1 MCSTSLYSGPGLCQ
15 RKCNC
20 ATQQEGTDD
29 VSSQQLRTSCRPIY
43 SCNTTETN
51 TIVQHRH
58 CCCVLPPACSFQS
71 AHSGSCHH
79 VVEMLIISVCLRNK
93 LDTADWSVMCHIYL
107 LMVEFLCLLSYQ
119 MCTINDE
126 LANMLTHKPTNLN
139 LFRLITCLTCRM
151 MCHGVM
157 LLGAK

>member
-1 MCSTSLYSGPGLCQ
+1 
-15 RKCNC
+15 
-20 ATQQEGTDD
+20 
-29 VSSQQLRTSCRPIY
+29 
-43 SCNTTETN
+43 
-51 TIVQHRH
+51 
-58 CCCVLPPACSFQS
+58 
-71 AHSGSCHH
+71 
-79 VVEMLIISVCLRNK
+79 
-93 LDTADWSVMCHIYL
+93 MCHIYL